1 MTTRTEITTLSGKVQ
16 QPGHAALAKVFLAL
30 PDGDHTVTIAP
41 VGSAIP
47 EIESVAN
54 CAILL
59 SAKYNLPGKEGDLFR
74 DFIESHRDKMTFAEY
89 DLVFQ
94 GWASGR
100 RMLLMHS
107 LGMSAVLSD
116 ALAYVPNTGDGAD
129 VRESAKDA
137 MSAIAKLAGIKVVQ
151 VGKRVEIRDN
161 DE

>member
-1 MTTRTEITTLSGKVQ
+1 MSEC
-16 QPGHAALAKVFLAL
+16 AALLTK
-30 PDGDHTVTIAP
+30 
-41 VGSAIP
+41 
-47 EIESVAN
+47 
-54 CAILL
+54 
-59 SAKYNLPGKEGDLFR
+59 KYNLPDGEGERFKTW
-74 DFIESHRDKMTFAEY
+74 IVSHVTEITFAEY

-129 VRESAKDA
+129 VRESAKEA
-137 MSAIAKLAGIKVVQ
+137 MGAIAKLAEMKVVQ
-151 VGKRVEIRDN
+151 VGKRIEIRAN

>member
-1 MTTRTEITTLSGKVQ
+1 MAKTFISLRWEAGNVSRNNMEPTKKIPVSEC
-16 QPGHAALAKVFLAL
+16 AALLTK
-30 PDGDHTVTIAP
+30 
-41 VGSAIP
+41 
-47 EIESVAN
+47 
-54 CAILL
+54 
-59 SAKYNLPGKEGDLFR
+59 KYNLPDGEGERFKTW
-74 DFIESHRDKMTFAEY
+74 IVSHVTEITFAEY

-116 ALAYVPNTGDGAD
+116 ALAYVPNAGDGAD

-137 MSAIAKLAGIKVVQ
+137 MGAIAKLAGMKVVQ
-151 VGKRVEIRDN
+151 VGKRIEIRAN